1 MMRLLPP
8 VLALLVLS
16 ASASAQAAPPPG
28 APSPHEATAPGRIVG
43 RLTGEG
49 QAPLPGHTVT
59 LEILQGRTLILA
71 IPKQTDERGRY
82 EFKNIFRS
90 PEFSYA
96 VSAEHEGKTYRTPF
110 VSLQARDQEL
120 TLDLATGNG
129 APEPGPKSGDGL
141 GQYKLL
147 ALILSL
153 VAAGLAL
160 AGRRK

>member
-1 MMRLLPP
+1 MRRAAIPAFAIASLLCI
-8 VLALLVLS
+8 AQ
-16 ASASAQAAPPPG
+16 ASAAPPQEE
-28 APSPHEATAPGRIVG
+28 PSPHEASAPGRIVG

-49 QAPLPGHTVT
+49 QAPLPQHTVT
-59 LEILQGRTLILA
+59 LEILRERTLILA
-71 IPKQTDERGRY
+71 IPKQTDANGRY

-96 VSAEHEGKTYRTPF
+96 VSAQHEGKTYRTPF
-110 VSLQARDQEL
+110 VSLSTREEQR